1 MAYASVAD
9 MVARFGDLEVIELT
23 DRSHSGQIDEAEKE
37 LAGMLGDL
45 TGNARDM
52 AGLEELKAL
61 LGGE

>member
-1 MAYASVAD
+1 VIDEFIGKVNALKNKYATTYAD
-9 MVARFGDLEVIELT
+9 VC
-23 DRSHSGQIDEAEKE
+23 GQIDEAEKE

-52 AGLEELKAL
+52 SGLEELKAL